1 MYRVYYLLIIF
12 RMRLKSSIW
21 VNETPAPTISN
32 NEQTQQESCRKCVGC
47 FWWVVGR
54 SPGNQ
59 AEDGVVLH
67 QPLNLS
73 IS

>member
-1 MYRVYYLLIIF
+1 
-12 RMRLKSSIW
+12 MRLKNSIAIKQ
-21 VNETPAPTISN
+21 TPAPTISN
-32 NEQTQQESCRKCVGC
+32 NEQMPQESCRKCVGC

-54 SPGNQ
+54 SPGNL